1 MNTPTLQCPPC
12 SPIPVSS
19 PSPPYS
25 AVAHAAAAAAMAATS
40 GHFAHNIQSSISQ
53 AIFSYEIL

>member
-1 MNTPTLQCPPC
+1 
-12 SPIPVSS
+12 VSS

-25 AVAHAAAAAAMAATS
+25 AVAHVAAAAAMAATS

-53 AIFSYEIL
+53 AISSY